1 MNEFEINAVKGLVGS
16 VRGAQLVVSRE
27 GVRPQFTLDV
37 ITGIEDNKV
46 VVEHIILDAP
56 VKNPA
61 GEDINIFTAGGVS
74 RPAIPSEVFTTNNE
88 EKLKVRKADA
98 KARFLV
104 EGKWG
109 EEYSPAATKAAMKVT
124 ISHRIDVTALK
135 AASRP
140 ARRKDGEVWTDI
152 PTREVKANLPVGD
165 TRVTF
170 DGIKRYVRLVEGG
183 VVRLLPLPAEAVSS
197 QKATAAGAL
206 ELE

>member
-1 MNEFEINAVKGLVGS
+1 MTNEEANAIQGLVGS
-16 VRGAQLVVSRE
+16 IRGAQLVTSRE

-37 ITGIEDNKV
+37 ITGVENEKV
-46 VVEHIILDAP
+46 VIEHIILDAP

-61 GEDINIFTAGGVS
+61 GEDINIFTASGVT
-74 RPAIPSEVFTTNNE
+74 RPAVPSEVLSVTDG

-98 KARFLV
+98 PARFLV
-104 EGKWG
+104 DGKWG

-140 ARRKDGEVWTDI
+140 ARRKDGEAWVNI
-152 PTREVKANLPVGD
+152 APRETTANLPCGE

-170 DGIKRYVRLVEGG
+170 AAIKRYTRLTEGG
-183 VVRLLPLPAEAVSS
+183 TIRLLPLPAEAVSS
-197 QKATAAGAL
+197 QRATAAGAL